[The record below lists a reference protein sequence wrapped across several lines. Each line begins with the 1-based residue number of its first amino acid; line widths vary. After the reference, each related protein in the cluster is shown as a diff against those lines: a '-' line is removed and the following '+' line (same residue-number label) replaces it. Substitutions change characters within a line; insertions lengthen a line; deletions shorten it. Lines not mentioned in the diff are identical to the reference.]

1 MTLLPRLT
9 LLAAALAPLL
19 ASAGLHAEAMYF
31 TPCADTAVPGSLCS
45 GLNVPG
51 SYDAQGRAVG
61 EPDAMHVFVR
71 KIAADVSAGKPAKGT
86 LWLVAGGPG
95 ESGAAFY
102 SLLPTLRR
110 SFPGFEF
117 LIPDHRGTGHS
128 SRLCKVEE
136 SEQSPGGR
144 ALAGAEWGSCFAGI
158 NLMPDY
164 AAQFSITTAARDL
177 QALIDGEQGKNKAP
191 VYVYGVSYGT
201 QLVLRTLQLGP
212 LPVKGVILDSLV
224 PPQTDARWDLSQRS
238 HVVDAAGRQVLARCD
253 ADAACHAALGEPAAS
268 VYRRVL
274 DKVQADPAMLAKIP
288 GKNLKNFL
296 GGMLDVPA
304 ARDRIPYLLHD
315 LDHGKEG
322 ELTAVRATLT
332 QAAAS
337 LGSYP
342 QSPLSIPL
350 VNIISNSENNLQAS
364 LRPGWTAADIDRDEA
379 GLLFSSPLPRILLG
393 GGLPTYPRDGYFGA
407 LPAAMPPTLV
417 LQGTLDPK
425 TPYAGAQA
433 QVQALTQ
440 SKAGKVALSTV
451 HDAPHF
457 ILWTAPACF
466 ERASTRFIAGKPAQ
480 DCTLQFPPTN

>member
-1 MTLLPRLT
+1 MKLLPRLSLLAT
-9 LLAAALAPLL
+9 MLAAA
-19 ASAGLHAEAMYF
+19 SLHAEPMLF
-31 TPCADTAVPGSLCS
+31 TPCSDTAVPGSLCS

-51 SYDAQGRAVG
+51 SYDAQGRAIG
-61 EPDAMHVFVR
+61 DTDAMHVFVR
-71 KIAADVSAGKPAKGT
+71 KIAADVPAGKPARGS

-95 ESGAAFY
+95 ESGASFY

-128 SRLCKVEE
+128 SRLCRVEE

-144 ALAGAEWGSCFAGI
+144 ALAGAEWGSCFTGLNLVPEYAG
-158 NLMPDY
+158 
-164 AAQFSITTAARDL
+164 QFSITTAARDL
-177 QALIDGEQGKNKAP
+177 KALIEGEQGKKKPP
-191 VYVYGVSYGT
+191 VYVYSVSYGT
-201 QLVLRTLQLGP
+201 QLVLRTLQLGS
-212 LPVKGVILDSLV
+212 LPVQGVIFDSLV

-238 HVVDAAGRQVLARCD
+238 HVVNQVGMQVLTQCD
-253 ADAACHAALGEPAAS
+253 ADAACHAALGEPAETL
-268 VYRRVL
+268 YRRVL
-274 DKVQADPAMLAKIP
+274 EKMQGDAALLAKIP

-304 ARDRIPYLLHD
+304 ARARIPYLLRE
-315 LDHGKEG
+315 LDQGG
-322 ELTAVRATLT
+322 EAELASVRAILT
-332 QAAAS
+332 QAATS

-350 VNIISNSENNLQAS
+350 VNIISNSENNLQPS
-364 LRPGWTAADIDRDEA
+364 LRPGWTATDIDRDEA
-379 GLLFSSPLPRILLG
+379 DLLFTSPLPRILLG

-407 LPAAMPPTLV
+407 LPAKMPPTLV

-440 SKAGKVALSTV
+440 RKAGKVGLSTV
-451 HDAPHF
+451 QNAPHF

-466 ERASTRFIAGKPAQ
+466 EQASQRFIAGKPAQ
-480 DCTLQFPPTN
+480 DCTL

>member
-9 LLAAALAPLL
+9 LLATLL
-19 ASAGLHAEAMYF
+19 AGASLHAEPMFF
-31 TPCADTAVPGSLCS
+31 TPCSDTAAPGSLCS

-51 SYDAQGRAVG
+51 SYDAQGRG
-61 EPDAMHVFVR
+61 IGDPDAMHVFVR
-71 KIAADVSAGKPAKGT
+71 KFAADVPAGKPAKGT

-95 ESGAAFY
+95 ESGASFY

-128 SRLCKVEE
+128 SRLCKAEE

-144 ALAGAEWGSCFAGI
+144 ALLGAEWASCFKGI
-158 NLMPDY
+158 NLMPEY

-177 QALIDGEQGKNKAP
+177 QALIEGERSKRKQPP
-191 VYVYGVSYGT
+191 VYVYSVSYGT

-212 LPVKGVILDSLV
+212 LPVQGVIFDSLV
-224 PPQTDARWDLSQRS
+224 PPQADARWDLSQRS
-238 HVVDAAGRQVLARCD
+238 HVVNQVGMQVLARCD
-253 ADAACHAALGEPAAS
+253 ADAACHAVLGEPAEAL
-268 VYRRVL
+268 YRRVL
-274 DKVQADPAMLAKIP
+274 DKAQADPALLAQIP

-304 ARDRIPYLLHD
+304 ARARIPYLLRD
-315 LDHGKEG
+315 LDQGG
-322 ELTAVRATLT
+322 ETELASVRATLT

-350 VNIISNSENNLQAS
+350 VSIISNSENTLQPS
-364 LRPGWTAADIDRDEA
+364 LRPNWTAADLDREEA
-379 GLLFSSPLPRILLG
+379 DLLLTSPLPRILLG
-393 GGLPTYPRDGYFGA
+393 GGLPTYPRDAYFGA
-407 LPAAMPPTLV
+407 LPAKVPPTLV
-417 LQGTLDPK
+417 LQGMLDPK

-440 SKAGKVALSTV
+440 RKAGKVALATV
-451 HDAPHF
+451 HNAPHF

-466 ERASTRFIAGKPAQ
+466 EQATTRFIAGKQAQ
-480 DCTLQFPPTN
+480 DCTLQFPHTI

>member
-1 MTLLPRLT
+1 MTFLPRLT
-9 LLAAALAPLL
+9 LLSTLL
-19 ASAGLHAEAMYF
+19 ASTCLHAEPLVF
-31 TPCADTAVPGSLCS
+31 TPCSDTAAPGSLCS

-51 SYDAQGRAVG
+51 SYDAQGRAIG
-61 EPDAMHVFVR
+61 DADAMHVFVR
-71 KIAADVSAGKPAKGT
+71 KFAADVPAGKPAKGT

-158 NLMPDY
+158 NLVPEY
-164 AAQFSITTAARDL
+164 AGQFSITMAARDL
-177 QALIDGEQGKNKAP
+177 KALIEGEQGKKKPP
-191 VYVYGVSYGT
+191 VYVYSVSYGT

-212 LPVKGVILDSLV
+212 LPVQGVIFDSLV

-238 HVVDAAGRQVLARCD
+238 HVVNTVGMQVLARCD
-253 ADAACHAALGEPAAS
+253 ADAACHAALGEPAANL
-268 VYRRVL
+268 YRRVL
-274 DKVQADPAMLAKIP
+274 DKAQADPALLATIP

-304 ARDRIPYLLHD
+304 ARARIPYLLQD
-315 LDHGKEG
+315 LDRGG
-322 ELTAVRATLT
+322 EAELASVRATLAD
-332 QAAAS
+332 AAAS

-350 VNIISNSENNLQAS
+350 VNIISNSENNLQPS
-364 LRPGWTAADIDRDEA
+364 LRPGWTAADIARDEA
-379 GLLFSSPLPRILLG
+379 DLLFTSPLPRILLG
-393 GGLPTYPRDGYFGA
+393 GGLPTYPRDAYFGV
-407 LPAAMPPTLV
+407 LPEKMPTTLV

-433 QVQALTQ
+433 QVRALTL

-451 HDAPHF
+451 QNAPHF

-466 ERASTRFIAGKPAQ
+466 EQASTRFIAGKPAQ
-480 DCTLQFPPTN
+480 DCTL

>member
-1 MTLLPRLT
+1 MTLLPRLSLLAT
-9 LLAAALAPLL
+9 LLAG
-19 ASAGLHAEAMYF
+19 ASLHAEPMFF
-31 TPCADTAVPGSLCS
+31 TPCSDTAAPGSLCS

-51 SYDAQGRAVG
+51 HYDAQGRAVG
-61 EPDAMHVFVR
+61 DADAMHVFVR
-71 KIAADVSAGKPAKGT
+71 KFAADVPAGKPARGT

-95 ESGAAFY
+95 ESGASFY

-144 ALAGAEWGSCFAGI
+144 ALAGAEWASCFKGI
-158 NLMPDY
+158 NLMPEY

-177 QALIDGEQGKNKAP
+177 KALIEGERSKNKPP
-191 VYVYGVSYGT
+191 VYVYSVSYGT

-212 LPVKGVILDSLV
+212 LPVQGVIFDSLV
-224 PPQTDARWDLSQRS
+224 PPQADARWDLSQRS
-238 HVVDAAGRQVLARCD
+238 HVVNQVGLQVLARCD
-253 ADAACHAALGEPAAS
+253 ADAACHAALGEPAATL
-268 VYRRVL
+268 YRRVL
-274 DKVQADPAMLAKIP
+274 DKVQADPALLAKVP

-304 ARDRIPYLLHD
+304 ARARIPSLLRD
-315 LDHGKEG
+315 LDQGKDG
-322 ELTAVRATLT
+322 ELAAVRATLT
-332 QAAAS
+332 DAAAS

-350 VNIISNSENNLQAS
+350 VSIISNSENNLQPS
-364 LRPGWTAADIDRDEA
+364 LRPDWTAADLDREEA
-379 GLLFSSPLPRILLG
+379 DLLLTSPLPRILLG
-393 GGLPTYPRDGYFGA
+393 GGLPTYPRDAYFGA
-407 LPAAMPPTLV
+407 LPAKVPPTLV

-440 SKAGKVALSTV
+440 GKAGKVALATV
-451 HDAPHF
+451 HNAPHF

-466 ERASTRFIAGKPAQ
+466 EQASTRFLAGKPAQ
-480 DCTLQFPPTN
+480 DCTL

>member
-1 MTLLPRLT
+1 MTFLPRLT
-9 LLAAALAPLL
+9 LLAILL
-19 ASAGLHAEAMYF
+19 AGASLHAEPMFF
-31 TPCADTAVPGSLCS
+31 TPCSDTAAPGSLCS

-61 EPDAMHVFVR
+61 EADAMHVFVR
-71 KIAADVSAGKPAKGT
+71 KFAADVPAGKPVKGT
-86 LWLVAGGPG
+86 VWLVAGGPG
-95 ESGAAFY
+95 ESGASFY

-117 LIPDHRGTGHS
+117 MIPDHRGTGHS

-144 ALAGAEWGSCFAGI
+144 ALAGAEWGSCFTGI
-158 NLMPDY
+158 NLMPEY
-164 AAQFSITTAARDL
+164 VAQFSITMAARDL
-177 QALIDGEQGKNKAP
+177 KALIEGERSTGHKHTKPP
-191 VYVYGVSYGT
+191 VYVYSVSYGT

-212 LPVKGVILDSLV
+212 LPVQGVIFDSLV

-238 HVVDAAGRQVLARCD
+238 QVVNQVGMQVLSNCD
-253 ADAACHAALGEPAAS
+253 ADPACHAALGEPAATL
-268 VYRRVL
+268 YRRVL
-274 DKVQADPAMLAKIP
+274 DKAQADPTVLAKIP
-288 GKNLKNFL
+288 SKNLKNFL

-304 ARDRIPYLLHD
+304 ARTRIAYLLRD
-315 LDHGKEG
+315 LDRGG
-322 ELTAVRATLT
+322 ETELAAVRATLT

-350 VNIISNSENNLQAS
+350 VSIISNSENNLQPS
-364 LRPGWTAADIDRDEA
+364 LRPGWTAADIEHDEA
-379 GLLFSSPLPRILLG
+379 DLLFTSPLPRILLG
-393 GGLPTYPRDGYFGA
+393 GGLPTYARDSYFGA
-407 LPAAMPPTLV
+407 LPAKVPTMLV

-425 TPYAGAQA
+425 TPHAGAQA

-451 HDAPHF
+451 HNATHF

-466 ERASTRFIAGKPAQ
+466 EQASTRFIAGKAAQ
-480 DCTLQFPPTN
+480 DCTL

>member
-1 MTLLPRLT
+1 MTFLPRLT
-9 LLAAALAPLL
+9 LLATLL
-19 ASAGLHAEAMYF
+19 AGTSLHAEPMFF
-31 TPCADTAVPGSLCS
+31 TPCSDTAASGSLCS

-51 SYDAQGRAVG
+51 SYDAQGRAIG
-61 EPDAMHVFVR
+61 DTDAMHIFVR
-71 KIAADVSAGKPAKGT
+71 KFAADVPAGKPAMGT

-95 ESGAAFY
+95 ESGASFY

-136 SEQSPGGR
+136 SERSPGGR
-144 ALAGAEWGSCFAGI
+144 ALAGAEWASCFAGI
-158 NLMPDY
+158 NLMPEY

-177 QALIDGEQGKNKAP
+177 KALIEGEQGKKKPP
-191 VYVYGVSYGT
+191 VYVYSVSYGT

-238 HVVDAAGRQVLARCD
+238 QVVNTVGMQVLSNCD
-253 ADAACHAALGEPAAS
+253 ADPACHAALGEPAETL
-268 VYRRVL
+268 YRRVL
-274 DKVQADPAMLAKIP
+274 DKAQADATLLAKIP

-296 GGMLDVPA
+296 GGMLDVPT
-304 ARDRIPYLLHD
+304 ARARIPYLLRD
-315 LDHGKEG
+315 LDQGG
-322 ELTAVRATLT
+322 DAELASVRAILV

-350 VNIISNSENNLQAS
+350 VNIISNSENNLQPS
-364 LRPGWTAADIDRDEA
+364 LRPNWAAADLDREEA
-379 GLLFSSPLPRILLG
+379 DLLLTSPLPRILLG
-393 GGLPTYPRDGYFGA
+393 GGLPTYPRDAYFGA
-407 LPAAMPPTLV
+407 LPAKVPPTLV

-440 SKAGKVALSTV
+440 NKAGKVALSTV
-451 HDAPHF
+451 HNAPHF
-457 ILWTAPACF
+457 LLWTAPACF
-466 ERASTRFIAGKPAQ
+466 EQASQRFIAGKAVQ
-480 DCTLQFPPTN
+480 DCTL

>member
-1 MTLLPRLT
+1 MTFLPRLT
-9 LLAAALAPLL
+9 LLSTLL
-19 ASAGLHAEAMYF
+19 ASTCLHAEPLVF
-31 TPCADTAVPGSLCS
+31 TPCSDTAAPGSLCS

-51 SYDAQGRAVG
+51 SYDAQGRAIG
-61 EPDAMHVFVR
+61 DADAMHVFVR
-71 KIAADVSAGKPAKGT
+71 KFAADVPAGKPAKGT

-158 NLMPDY
+158 NLVPEY
-164 AAQFSITTAARDL
+164 AGQFSITMAARDL
-177 QALIDGEQGKNKAP
+177 KALIEGEQGKKKPP
-191 VYVYGVSYGT
+191 VYVYSVSYGT

-212 LPVKGVILDSLV
+212 LPVQGVILDSLV

-238 HVVDAAGRQVLARCD
+238 HVVNTVGMQVLARCD
-253 ADAACHAALGEPAAS
+253 ADAACHAALGEPAATL
-268 VYRRVL
+268 YRRVL
-274 DKVQADPAMLAKIP
+274 DKAQADPALLATIP

-304 ARDRIPYLLHD
+304 ARARIPYLLQD
-315 LDHGKEG
+315 LDRGG
-322 ELTAVRATLT
+322 EAELASVRATLAD
-332 QAAAS
+332 AAAS

-350 VNIISNSENNLQAS
+350 VNIISNSENNLQPS
-364 LRPGWTAADIDRDEA
+364 LRPGWTAADIARDEA
-379 GLLFSSPLPRILLG
+379 DLLFTGPLPRILLG
-393 GGLPTYPRDGYFGA
+393 GGLPTYPRDAYFGV
-407 LPAAMPPTLV
+407 LPEKMPPTLV
-417 LQGTLDPK
+417 LQGSLDPK

-433 QVQALTQ
+433 QVRALTQ

-451 HDAPHF
+451 HNAPHF

-466 ERASTRFIAGKPAQ
+466 KQASTRFIAGKPAH
-480 DCTLQFPPTN
+480 DCTL

>member
-9 LLAAALAPLL
+9 LLATLL
-19 ASAGLHAEAMYF
+19 ASTCLHAEPLVF
-31 TPCADTAVPGSLCS
+31 TPCSDTAAPGSLCS

-51 SYDAQGRAVG
+51 SYDAQGRAIG
-61 EPDAMHVFVR
+61 SADAMHVFVR
-71 KIAADVSAGKPAKGT
+71 KFAADVPAGKPAKGT

-158 NLMPDY
+158 NLVPEY
-164 AAQFSITTAARDL
+164 AGQFSITMAARDL
-177 QALIDGEQGKNKAP
+177 KALIEGEQGKKKPP
-191 VYVYGVSYGT
+191 VYVYSVSYGT

-212 LPVKGVILDSLV
+212 LPVQGIIFDSLV

-238 HVVDAAGRQVLARCD
+238 HVVNTVGMQVLARCD
-253 ADAACHAALGEPAAS
+253 ADAACHAALGEPAATL
-268 VYRRVL
+268 YRRVL
-274 DKVQADPAMLAKIP
+274 DKAQADPALLATIP

-304 ARDRIPYLLHD
+304 ARARIPYLLQD
-315 LDHGKEG
+315 LDRGG
-322 ELTAVRATLT
+322 EAELASVRATLAD
-332 QAAAS
+332 AAAS

-350 VNIISNSENNLQAS
+350 VNIISNSENNLQPS
-364 LRPGWTAADIDRDEA
+364 LRPGWTAADIARDEA
-379 GLLFSSPLPRILLG
+379 DLLFTSPLPRILLG
-393 GGLPTYPRDGYFGA
+393 GGLPTYPRDAYFGV
-407 LPAAMPPTLV
+407 LPEKMPPALV

-433 QVQALTQ
+433 QVRALTQ

-451 HDAPHF
+451 HNAPHF

-466 ERASTRFIAGKPAQ
+466 EQASTRFIAGKPAQ
-480 DCTLQFPPTN
+480 DCTL

>member
-1 MTLLPRLT
+1 MTFLPRLT
-9 LLAAALAPLL
+9 LLSTLL
-19 ASAGLHAEAMYF
+19 ASTCLHAEPLVF
-31 TPCADTAVPGSLCS
+31 TPCSDTAAPGSLCS

-51 SYDAQGRAVG
+51 SYDAQGRAIG
-61 EPDAMHVFVR
+61 DADAMHVFVR
-71 KIAADVSAGKPAKGT
+71 KFAADVPAGKPAKGT

-158 NLMPDY
+158 NLVPEY
-164 AAQFSITTAARDL
+164 AGQFSITMAARDL
-177 QALIDGEQGKNKAP
+177 KALIEGEQGKKKPP
-191 VYVYGVSYGT
+191 VYVYSVSYGT

-212 LPVKGVILDSLV
+212 LPAQGVILDSLV

-238 HVVDAAGRQVLARCD
+238 HVVNTVGMQVLARCD
-253 ADAACHAALGEPAAS
+253 ADAACHAALGEPAATL
-268 VYRRVL
+268 YRRVL
-274 DKVQADPAMLAKIP
+274 DKAQADPALLATIP

-304 ARDRIPYLLHD
+304 ARARIPYLLQD
-315 LDHGKEG
+315 LDRGG
-322 ELTAVRATLT
+322 EAELASVRATLT
-332 QAAAS
+332 DAAAS

-350 VNIISNSENNLQAS
+350 VSIISNSENNLQPS
-364 LRPGWTAADIDRDEA
+364 LRPGLTAADIARDEA
-379 GLLFSSPLPRILLG
+379 DLLFTSPLPRILLG
-393 GGLPTYPRDGYFGA
+393 GGLPTYPRDAYFGV
-407 LPAAMPPTLV
+407 LPEKMPPALV

-433 QVQALTQ
+433 QVRALTQ

-451 HDAPHF
+451 HNAPHF

-466 ERASTRFIAGKPAQ
+466 EQASTRFIAGKPAQ
-480 DCTLQFPPTN
+480 DCTL

>member
-1 MTLLPRLT
+1 MTVLPRLPLLAT
-9 LLAAALAPLL
+9 LLAT
-19 ASAGLHAEAMYF
+19 SLHAEPMYF
-31 TPCADTAVPGSLCS
+31 TPCSDTAVPGSLCS

-71 KIAADVSAGKPAKGT
+71 KIAADVPAGKPAKGT

-95 ESGAAFY
+95 ESGASFY

-136 SEQSPGGR
+136 SERSPGGR

-158 NLMPDY
+158 NLMPEY
-164 AAQFSITTAARDL
+164 AGQFSITMAARDL
-177 QALIDGEQGKNKAP
+177 QALIAGERQAKGKQPP
-191 VYVYGVSYGT
+191 VYVYSVSYGT

-238 HVVDAAGRQVLARCD
+238 HVVNTVGMQVLAWCD
-253 ADAACHAALGEPAAS
+253 ADAACHAALGEPATTL
-268 VYRRVL
+268 YRRVL
-274 DKVQADPAMLAKIP
+274 DKAQADPALLAKIP
-288 GKNLKNFL
+288 GKNLKHFL

-304 ARDRIPYLLHD
+304 ARARIPYLLQE
-315 LDHGKEG
+315 LDQGKDG
-322 ELTAVRATLT
+322 ELASVRATLT
-332 QAAAS
+332 QAAAG

-364 LRPGWTAADIDRDEA
+364 LRPGWAAADIDRDEA
-379 GLLFSSPLPRILLG
+379 DLLFTSPLPRILLG
-393 GGLPTYPRDGYFGA
+393 GGLPTYPRDAYFGA
-407 LPAAMPPTLV
+407 LPAKVPPTLV

-440 SKAGKVALSTV
+440 NKAGTVAMSTV
-451 HDAPHF
+451 HNAPHF
-457 ILWTAPACF
+457 LLWTAPACF
-466 ERASTRFIAGKPAQ
+466 EQASSRFIAGKPAQ

>member
-9 LLAAALAPLL
+9 LLAALL
-19 ASAGLHAEAMYF
+19 AGTSLHAEPMFF
-31 TPCADTAVPGSLCS
+31 TPCSDTAAPGSLCS

-51 SYDAQGRAVG
+51 HYDAQGRAVG
-61 EPDAMHVFVR
+61 EADAMHVFVR
-71 KIAADVSAGKPAKGT
+71 KFAADVPAGKPAKGT

-95 ESGAAFY
+95 ESGASFY
-102 SLLPTLRR
+102 SLLPALRR

-144 ALAGAEWGSCFAGI
+144 ALAGAEWASCFKGI
-158 NLMPDY
+158 NLMPEY

-177 QALIDGEQGKNKAP
+177 KALIEGERSKRKQPP
-191 VYVYGVSYGT
+191 VYVYSVSYGT

-212 LPVKGVILDSLV
+212 LPVQGVIFDSLV

-238 HVVDAAGRQVLARCD
+238 HVVNQVGLQVLARCD
-253 ADAACHAALGEPAAS
+253 ADAACHATLGEPAEAL
-268 VYRRVL
+268 YRRVL
-274 DKVQADPAMLAKIP
+274 DKVQAEPALLAKIP

-296 GGMLDVPA
+296 GSMLDVPA
-304 ARDRIPYLLHD
+304 ARARIPSLLHD
-315 LDHGKEG
+315 LDQGKDG
-322 ELTAVRATLT
+322 ELAAVRATLT
-332 QAAAS
+332 DAAAS

-350 VNIISNSENNLQAS
+350 VSIISNSENNLQPS
-364 LRPGWTAADIDRDEA
+364 LRPDWTAADLDREEA
-379 GLLFSSPLPRILLG
+379 DLLLTSPLPRILLG
-393 GGLPTYPRDGYFGA
+393 GGLPTYPRDAYFGA
-407 LPAAMPPTLV
+407 LPAKVPPTLV

-440 SKAGKVALSTV
+440 GKAGKVALATV
-451 HDAPHF
+451 QNAPHF

-466 ERASTRFIAGKPAQ
+466 EQASTRFLAGKPAQ
-480 DCTLQFPPTN
+480 DCTL

>member
-9 LLAAALAPLL
+9 LLAVLL
-19 ASAGLHAEAMYF
+19 SSASLHAEPMFF
-31 TPCADTAVPGSLCS
+31 TPCSDTAMPGSLCS

-51 SYDAQGRAVG
+51 SYDDQGRAVG
-61 EPDAMHVFVR
+61 DTDAMHVFVR
-71 KIAADVSAGKPAKGT
+71 KFAADVPAGKPAKGT

-95 ESGAAFY
+95 ESGASFY

-144 ALAGAEWGSCFAGI
+144 ALAGAEWGSCFAGL
-158 NLMPDY
+158 NLVPEY
-164 AAQFSITTAARDL
+164 AGQFSITMAARDL
-177 QALIDGEQGKNKAP
+177 QALIEGERKVKGKQPP
-191 VYVYGVSYGT
+191 VYVYSVSYGT
-201 QLVLRTLQLGP
+201 QLVLRALQLGP
-212 LPVKGVILDSLV
+212 LPVKGVIFDSLV
-224 PPQTDARWDLSQRS
+224 PPQTDARRDLSQRS
-238 HVVDAAGRQVLARCD
+238 HMVNTVGMQVLAQCD
-253 ADAACHAALGEPAAS
+253 ADAACHAALNEPAAS
-268 VYRRVL
+268 LYRRVL
-274 DKVQADPAMLAKIP
+274 DKTHTDPALQAKIP

-296 GGMLDVPA
+296 GGMLDVPV
-304 ARDRIPYLLHD
+304 ARARIPYLLRE
-315 LDHGKEG
+315 LDQGG
-322 ELTAVRATLT
+322 ETELASVRATLT

-350 VNIISNSENNLQAS
+350 VSIISNSENNLQPS
-364 LRPGWTAADIDRDEA
+364 LRPGWTAADIDRDEEK
-379 GLLFSSPLPRILLG
+379 LLFTSPLPRILLG
-393 GGLPTYPRDGYFGA
+393 GGLPTYPRDSYFGA
-407 LPAAMPPTLV
+407 LPAKMPPTLV

-451 HDAPHF
+451 RNAPHF

-466 ERASTRFIAGKPAQ
+466 EQASTRFIAGKPAQ
-480 DCTLQFPPTN
+480 DCTL

>member
-1 MTLLPRLT
+1 MF
-9 LLAAALAPLL
+9 
-19 ASAGLHAEAMYF
+19 F
-31 TPCADTAVPGSLCS
+31 TPCSDTAAPGSLCS

-51 SYDAQGRAVG
+51 NYDAQGRAVG
-61 EPDAMHVFVR
+61 DADAMHVFVR
-71 KIAADVSAGKPAKGT
+71 KFAADVPAGKPAKGT

-95 ESGAAFY
+95 ESGASLY

-128 SRLCKVEE
+128 SRLCKAEE

-144 ALAGAEWGSCFAGI
+144 ALAGAEWASCFKGI
-158 NLMPDY
+158 NLMPEY
-164 AAQFSITTAARDL
+164 AGQFSITTAARDL
-177 QALIDGEQGKNKAP
+177 KALIEGERGKSKQPP
-191 VYVYGVSYGT
+191 VYVYSVSYGT

-212 LPVKGVILDSLV
+212 LPVKGVIFDSLV

-238 HVVDAAGRQVLARCD
+238 HVVNQVGMQVLARCD
-253 ADAACHAALGEPAAS
+253 ADAACHAALGEPAEAL
-268 VYRRVL
+268 YRRVL
-274 DKVQADPAMLAKIP
+274 DKAQAEPALLAKIP

-296 GGMLDVPA
+296 GSMLDVPA
-304 ARDRIPYLLHD
+304 VRARIPYLLHD
-315 LDHGKEG
+315 LDRGG
-322 ELTAVRATLT
+322 EAELAAVRATLT
-332 QAAAS
+332 EAAAS

-350 VNIISNSENNLQAS
+350 VSIISNSENNLQPS
-364 LRPGWTAADIDRDEA
+364 LRPNWTAADLDREEA
-379 GLLFSSPLPRILLG
+379 DLLLTSPLPRILLG
-393 GGLPTYPRDGYFGA
+393 GA
-407 LPAAMPPTLV
+407 LPAKVPPTLV

-440 SKAGKVALSTV
+440 RKAGTVALATV
-451 HDAPHF
+451 QNAPHF

-466 ERASTRFIAGKPAQ
+466 EQASTRFIAGKQAQ
-480 DCTLQFPPTN
+480 DCTL

>member
-9 LLAAALAPLL
+9 LLAALL
-19 ASAGLHAEAMYF
+19 PGTSLHAEPMFF
-31 TPCADTAVPGSLCS
+31 TPCSDTAAPGSLCS

-61 EPDAMHVFVR
+61 EADAMHVFVR
-71 KIAADVSAGKPAKGT
+71 KFAADVPAGKPARGT

-95 ESGAAFY
+95 ESGASFY

-110 SFPGFEF
+110 SFPGFES

-144 ALAGAEWGSCFAGI
+144 ALAGAEWASCFKGI
-158 NLMPDY
+158 NLMPEY

-177 QALIDGEQGKNKAP
+177 KALIEGERSKRKRPP
-191 VYVYGVSYGT
+191 VYVYSVSYGT

-212 LPVKGVILDSLV
+212 LPVQGVIFDSLV

-238 HVVDAAGRQVLARCD
+238 HVVNQVGLQVLARCD
-253 ADAACHAALGEPAAS
+253 ADAACHATLGEPAEAL
-268 VYRRVL
+268 YRRVL
-274 DKVQADPAMLAKIP
+274 DKVQAEPALLAKIP

-296 GGMLDVPA
+296 GSMLDVPA
-304 ARDRIPYLLHD
+304 ARARIPSLLRD
-315 LDHGKEG
+315 LDQGKDG
-322 ELTAVRATLT
+322 ELAAVRATLT
-332 QAAAS
+332 DAAAS

-350 VNIISNSENNLQAS
+350 VSIISNSENNLQPS
-364 LRPGWTAADIDRDEA
+364 LRPDWTAADLDREEA
-379 GLLFSSPLPRILLG
+379 DLLLTSPLPRILLG
-393 GGLPTYPRDGYFGA
+393 GGLPTYPRDAYFGA
-407 LPAAMPPTLV
+407 LPAKVPPTLV

-440 SKAGKVALSTV
+440 GKAGKVALATV
-451 HDAPHF
+451 HNAPHF

-466 ERASTRFIAGKPAQ
+466 EQASTRFLAGKPAQ
-480 DCTLQFPPTN
+480 DCTL

>member
-1 MTLLPRLT
+1 MTFLPRLT
-9 LLAAALAPLL
+9 LLSTLL
-19 ASAGLHAEAMYF
+19 ASTCLHAEPLVF
-31 TPCADTAVPGSLCS
+31 TPCSDTAAPGSLCS

-51 SYDAQGRAVG
+51 TYDAQGRAIG
-61 EPDAMHVFVR
+61 SAEAMHVFVR
-71 KIAADVSAGKPAKGT
+71 KFAADVPAGKPAKGT

-158 NLMPDY
+158 NLVPEY
-164 AAQFSITTAARDL
+164 AGQFSITTAARDL
-177 QALIDGEQGKNKAP
+177 KALIEGEQGKKKPP
-191 VYVYGVSYGT
+191 VYVYSVSYGT

-212 LPVKGVILDSLV
+212 LPVQGVIFDSLV

-238 HVVDAAGRQVLARCD
+238 HVVNTVGMQVLARCD
-253 ADAACHAALGEPAAS
+253 ADAACHAALGEPAATL
-268 VYRRVL
+268 YRRVL
-274 DKVQADPAMLAKIP
+274 DKAQADPALLAMIP

-304 ARDRIPYLLHD
+304 ARARIPYLLQD
-315 LDHGKEG
+315 LDRGG
-322 ELTAVRATLT
+322 ETELASVRATLT
-332 QAAAS
+332 DAAAS

-350 VNIISNSENNLQAS
+350 VSIISNSENNLQPS
-364 LRPGWTAADIDRDEA
+364 LRPGWTAADIARDEA
-379 GLLFSSPLPRILLG
+379 DLLFTSPLPRILLG
-393 GGLPTYPRDGYFGA
+393 GGLPTYPRDAYFGV
-407 LPAAMPPTLV
+407 LPEKMPPTLV

-433 QVQALTQ
+433 QVRALIQ

-451 HDAPHF
+451 QNAPHF

-466 ERASTRFIAGKPAQ
+466 EQASTRFIAGKPAH
-480 DCTLQFPPTN
+480 DCTL

>member
-9 LLAAALAPLL
+9 LLATLL
-19 ASAGLHAEAMYF
+19 AGASLHAEPMFF
-31 TPCADTAVPGSLCS
+31 TPCSDMAVPGSLCS
-45 GLNVPG
+45 GLNVPE
-51 SYDAQGRAVG
+51 SYDVQGRAVG
-61 EPDAMHVFVR
+61 EADAMHVFVR
-71 KIAADVSAGKPAKGT
+71 KIAADVPAGKPAKGT
-86 LWLVAGGPG
+86 VWLVAGGPG
-95 ESGAAFY
+95 ESGASFY

-144 ALAGAEWGSCFAGI
+144 ALAGAEWASCFKGI
-158 NLMPDY
+158 NLMPEY

-177 QALIDGEQGKNKAP
+177 KALIEGERSKRKQP
-191 VYVYGVSYGT
+191 VYVYSVSYGT

-212 LPVKGVILDSLV
+212 LPVQGVIFDSLV
-224 PPQTDARWDLSQRS
+224 PPQADARWDLSQRS
-238 HVVDAAGRQVLARCD
+238 RVVNQAGMQVLARCD
-253 ADAACHAALGEPAAS
+253 ADAACHAALGEPAATL
-268 VYRRVL
+268 YRRVL
-274 DKVQADPAMLAKIP
+274 DKAQADPALLAQIP

-304 ARDRIPYLLHD
+304 ARARIPYLLQD
-315 LDHGKEG
+315 LDRGG
-322 ELTAVRATLT
+322 ETELAAVRATLT

-350 VNIISNSENNLQAS
+350 VNIISNSENNLQPT
-364 LRPGWTAADIDRDEA
+364 LRPGWTAADLEREEA
-379 GLLFSSPLPRILLG
+379 DLLFTSPLPRILLG
-393 GGLPTYPRDGYFGA
+393 GGLPTYARDAYFGA
-407 LPAAMPPTLV
+407 LPAKVPPTLV

-440 SKAGKVALSTV
+440 RKAGKVSLSSV
-451 HDAPHF
+451 HNAPHF

-466 ERASTRFIAGKPAQ
+466 EQATTRFIAGKAAQ
-480 DCTLQFPPTN
+480 DCTL

>member
-1 MTLLPRLT
+1 MTVLPRLPLLAT
-9 LLAAALAPLL
+9 LLAAA
-19 ASAGLHAEAMYF
+19 SLHAEPMYF
-31 TPCADTAVPGSLCS
+31 TPCSDTAVPGSLCS

-51 SYDAQGRAVG
+51 SYDAQGRG
-61 EPDAMHVFVR
+61 IGDPDAMHVFVR
-71 KIAADVSAGKPAKGT
+71 KIAADVPAGKPAKGT

-95 ESGAAFY
+95 ESGASFY

-136 SEQSPGGR
+136 SERSPGGR

-158 NLMPDY
+158 NLMPEY
-164 AAQFSITTAARDL
+164 AGQFSITMAARDL
-177 QALIDGEQGKNKAP
+177 QALIAGEQGKNKP
-191 VYVYGVSYGT
+191 PMYVYSVSYGT

-212 LPVKGVILDSLV
+212 LPVKGVIFDSLV

-238 HVVDAAGRQVLARCD
+238 HVVNTVGMQVLAWCD
-253 ADAACHAALGEPAAS
+253 ADAACHAALGEPATTL
-268 VYRRVL
+268 YRRVL
-274 DKVQADPAMLAKIP
+274 DKAQADPALLAKIP
-288 GKNLKNFL
+288 GKNLKHFL

-304 ARDRIPYLLHD
+304 ARARIPYLLQE
-315 LDHGKEG
+315 LDQGKDG
-322 ELTAVRATLT
+322 ELASVRATLT
-332 QAAAS
+332 RAAAG

-364 LRPGWTAADIDRDEA
+364 LRPNWAAADIDRDEA
-379 GLLFSSPLPRILLG
+379 ELLFTSPLPRILLG
-393 GGLPTYPRDGYFGA
+393 GGLPTYPRDAYFGA
-407 LPAAMPPTLV
+407 LPAKVPPTLV

-440 SKAGKVALSTV
+440 NKAGKVALSTV
-451 HDAPHF
+451 YNAPHF

-466 ERASTRFIAGKPAQ
+466 EQASTRFIAGKPAQ

>member
-1 MTLLPRLT
+1 MTFLPRLT
-9 LLAAALAPLL
+9 LLSTLL
-19 ASAGLHAEAMYF
+19 ASTCLHAEPLVF
-31 TPCADTAVPGSLCS
+31 TPCSDTAAPGSLCS

-51 SYDAQGRAVG
+51 SYDAQGRAIG
-61 EPDAMHVFVR
+61 SADAMHVFVR
-71 KIAADVSAGKPAKGT
+71 KFAADVPAGKPAKGT

-158 NLMPDY
+158 NLVPEY
-164 AAQFSITTAARDL
+164 AGQFSITMAARDL
-177 QALIDGEQGKNKAP
+177 KALIEGEQDKKKPP
-191 VYVYGVSYGT
+191 VYVYSVSYGT

-212 LPVKGVILDSLV
+212 LPVQGVIFDSLV

-238 HVVDAAGRQVLARCD
+238 HVVNTVGMQALARCD
-253 ADAACHAALGEPAAS
+253 ADAACHSALGEPAATL
-268 VYRRVL
+268 YRRVL
-274 DKVQADPAMLAKIP
+274 DKAQADSALLATIP

-304 ARDRIPYLLHD
+304 ARARIPYLLQD
-315 LDHGKEG
+315 LDRGGET
-322 ELTAVRATLT
+322 ELTSVRVTLT
-332 QAAAS
+332 DAAAS

-350 VNIISNSENNLQAS
+350 VSIISNSENNLQPS
-364 LRPGWTAADIDRDEA
+364 LRPGWTVADIARDEA
-379 GLLFSSPLPRILLG
+379 DLLFTSPLPRILLG
-393 GGLPTYPRDGYFGA
+393 GGLPTYPSDAYFGV
-407 LPAAMPPTLV
+407 LPEKMPPTLV

-433 QVQALTQ
+433 QVQALTL
-440 SKAGKVALSTV
+440 SKAGKVALSSV
-451 HDAPHF
+451 HNAPHF

-466 ERASTRFIAGKPAQ
+466 EQASIRFIAGKPAH
-480 DCTLQFPPTN
+480 DCTL

>member
-1 MTLLPRLT
+1 MTFLLRLT
-9 LLAAALAPLL
+9 LLATLL
-19 ASAGLHAEAMYF
+19 LGAGLHAEPMLF
-31 TPCADTAVPGSLCS
+31 TPCADTALPGSQCS

-61 EPDAMHVFVR
+61 DADADAGAMHLFVR
-71 KIAADVSAGKPAKGT
+71 KIPADLPAGQAPKGS

-95 ESGAAFY
+95 ESGASFY

-144 ALAGAEWGSCFAGI
+144 ALAGAEWASCFKGI
-158 NLMPDY
+158 NLMPEY

-177 QALIDGEQGKNKAP
+177 KALIEGERSKRKQPP
-191 VYVYGVSYGT
+191 VYVYSVSYGT

-212 LPVKGVILDSLV
+212 LPVQGVIFDSLV

-238 HVVDAAGRQVLARCD
+238 HVVNQVGLQVLARCD
-253 ADAACHAALGEPAAS
+253 ADAACHATLGEPAEAL
-268 VYRRVL
+268 YRRVL
-274 DKVQADPAMLAKIP
+274 DKAQAEPALLAKIP

-296 GGMLDVPA
+296 GSMLDVPA
-304 ARDRIPYLLHD
+304 ARARIPSLLRD
-315 LDHGKEG
+315 LDQGKDG
-322 ELTAVRATLT
+322 ELAAVRATLT
-332 QAAAS
+332 DAAAS

-350 VNIISNSENNLQAS
+350 VSIISNSENNLQPS
-364 LRPGWTAADIDRDEA
+364 LRPDWTAADLDREEA
-379 GLLFSSPLPRILLG
+379 DLLLTSPLPRILLG
-393 GGLPTYPRDGYFGA
+393 GGLPTYPRDAYFGA
-407 LPAAMPPTLV
+407 LPAKVPPTLV

-440 SKAGKVALSTV
+440 RKAGKVALVTV
-451 HDAPHF
+451 HNAPHF

-466 ERASTRFIAGKPAQ
+466 EQASTRFLAGKPAQ
-480 DCTLQFPPTN
+480 DCTL

>member
-1 MTLLPRLT
+1 MTFLPRLT
-9 LLAAALAPLL
+9 LLATLL
-19 ASAGLHAEAMYF
+19 AGTSLHAEPMFF
-31 TPCADTAVPGSLCS
+31 TPCSDTAAPGSLCS

-61 EPDAMHVFVR
+61 EADAMHVFVR
-71 KIAADVSAGKPAKGT
+71 KFAADVPAGKPVKGT
-86 LWLVAGGPG
+86 VWLVAGGPG
-95 ESGAAFY
+95 ESGASFY

-136 SEQSPGGR
+136 SERSPGGR
-144 ALAGAEWGSCFAGI
+144 ALAGAEWASCFTGI
-158 NLMPDY
+158 NLMPEY

-177 QALIDGEQGKNKAP
+177 KALIEGERSKNKAP
-191 VYVYGVSYGT
+191 VYVYSVSYGT

-212 LPVKGVILDSLV
+212 LPVQGVIFDSLV

-238 HVVDAAGRQVLARCD
+238 HVVNQVGLQVLARCD
-253 ADAACHAALGEPAAS
+253 ADAACHATLGEPAEAL
-268 VYRRVL
+268 YRRVL
-274 DKVQADPAMLAKIP
+274 DKVQAEPALLAKIP

-296 GGMLDVPA
+296 GSMLDVPA
-304 ARDRIPYLLHD
+304 ARARIPSLLRD
-315 LDHGKEG
+315 LDQGKDG
-322 ELTAVRATLT
+322 ELAAVRATLT
-332 QAAAS
+332 DAAAS

-350 VNIISNSENNLQAS
+350 VSIISNSENNLQPS
-364 LRPGWTAADIDRDEA
+364 LRPDWTAADLDREEA
-379 GLLFSSPLPRILLG
+379 DLLLTSPLPRILLG
-393 GGLPTYPRDGYFGA
+393 GGLPTYPRDAYFGA
-407 LPAAMPPTLV
+407 LPAKVPPTLV

-440 SKAGKVALSTV
+440 GKAGKVALATV
-451 HDAPHF
+451 HNAPHF

-466 ERASTRFIAGKPAQ
+466 EQASTRFLAGKPAQ
-480 DCTLQFPPTN
+480 DCTL

>member
-1 MTLLPRLT
+1 MTFLPRLT
-9 LLAAALAPLL
+9 LLATLL
-19 ASAGLHAEAMYF
+19 AGTSLHAEPMFF
-31 TPCADTAVPGSLCS
+31 TPCSDTAAPGSLCS

-61 EPDAMHVFVR
+61 EADAMHVFVR
-71 KIAADVSAGKPAKGT
+71 KFAADVPAGKPAKGT
-86 LWLVAGGPG
+86 VWLVAGGPG
-95 ESGAAFY
+95 ESGASFY
-102 SLLPTLRR
+102 NLLPTLRR

-136 SEQSPGGR
+136 SEKSPGGR
-144 ALAGAEWGSCFAGI
+144 ALAGAEWASCFTGI
-158 NLMPDY
+158 NLMPEY

-177 QALIDGEQGKNKAP
+177 KALIEGERSTGHKQPKPP
-191 VYVYGVSYGT
+191 VYVYSVSYGT

-212 LPVKGVILDSLV
+212 LPVQGVIFDSLV

-238 HVVDAAGRQVLARCD
+238 QVVNQVGMQVLAQCD
-253 ADAACHAALGEPAAS
+253 ADASCHAALGEPAETL
-268 VYRRVL
+268 YRRVL
-274 DKVQADPAMLAKIP
+274 DKAQADPALLAKIP
-288 GKNLKNFL
+288 GKNLKTFL

-304 ARDRIPYLLHD
+304 ARARIAYLLRD
-315 LDHGKEG
+315 LDQGG
-322 ELTAVRATLT
+322 ETELASVRATLT

-350 VNIISNSENNLQAS
+350 VSIISNSENNLQPS

-379 GLLFSSPLPRILLG
+379 DLLFTSPLPRILLG
-393 GGLPTYPRDGYFGA
+393 GGLPTYARDSYFGA
-407 LPAAMPPTLV
+407 LPAKVPPTLV
-417 LQGTLDPK
+417 LQGTMDPK

-451 HDAPHF
+451 HNAPHF

-466 ERASTRFIAGKPAQ
+466 EQASARFIAGKTVQ
-480 DCTLQFPPTN
+480 DCTL

>member
-1 MTLLPRLT
+1 MTFLPRLT
-9 LLAAALAPLL
+9 LLATLL
-19 ASAGLHAEAMYF
+19 VGTSLHAEPMFF
-31 TPCADTAVPGSLCS
+31 TPCSDTAAPGSLCS

-51 SYDAQGRAVG
+51 SYDAQGRG
-61 EPDAMHVFVR
+61 IGDPDAMHVFVR
-71 KIAADVSAGKPAKGT
+71 KFSADVPVGKPAKGT

-95 ESGAAFY
+95 ESGASFY
-102 SLLPTLRR
+102 NLLPTLRR

-117 LIPDHRGTGHS
+117 LIPDHRGTGNS

-144 ALAGAEWGSCFAGI
+144 ALAGAEWGSCFTGI
-158 NLMPDY
+158 NLMPEY
-164 AAQFSITTAARDL
+164 AGQFSITMAARDL
-177 QALIDGEQGKNKAP
+177 QALIEGERKAKGKQPP
-191 VYVYGVSYGT
+191 VYVYSVSYGT
-201 QLVLRTLQLGP
+201 QLVLRALQLGP

-238 HVVDAAGRQVLARCD
+238 HVVNTVGMQVLARCD
-253 ADAACHAALGEPAAS
+253 ADPACHAAIAEPAATL
-268 VYRRVL
+268 YRRVL
-274 DKVQADPAMLAKIP
+274 DKTQADPALLAKIP

-304 ARDRIPYLLHD
+304 ARARIPYLLRE
-315 LDHGKEG
+315 LDQGKET
-322 ELTAVRATLT
+322 ELASARATLT

-337 LGSYP
+337 LGSYS

-350 VNIISNSENNLQAS
+350 VSIISNSENNLQPS
-364 LRPGWTAADIDRDEA
+364 LRPGWAATDIDRDEA
-379 GLLFSSPLPRILLG
+379 DLLFTSPLPRILLG
-393 GGLPTYPRDGYFGA
+393 GGLPTYPRDAFFGT
-407 LPAAMPPTLV
+407 LPAKVPPTLV

-451 HDAPHF
+451 QNAPHF
-457 ILWTAPACF
+457 LLWTAPACF
-466 ERASTRFIAGKPAQ
+466 AQASTRFIAGKQAQ
-480 DCTLQFPPTN
+480 DCTLQFPPTI

>member
-1 MTLLPRLT
+1 MTSLPRLT
-9 LLAAALAPLL
+9 LLAALL
-19 ASAGLHAEAMYF
+19 AATSLHAEPLFF
-31 TPCADTAVPGSLCS
+31 TPCSDTAAPGSLCS

-51 SYDAQGRAVG
+51 SYDAEGRAVG

-71 KIAADVSAGKPAKGT
+71 KIAADVPAGKPARGT

-95 ESGAAFY
+95 ESGASFY

-144 ALAGAEWGSCFAGI
+144 ALAGAEWASCFAGI
-158 NLMPDY
+158 NLMPEY

-177 QALIDGEQGKNKAP
+177 KALIEGERGKNKPP

-212 LPVKGVILDSLV
+212 LPVKGVMLDSLV

-238 HVVDAAGRQVLARCD
+238 HVVNTVGMQVLARCD
-253 ADAACHAALGEPAAS
+253 ADVACLAALGEPAATL
-268 VYRRVL
+268 YRRVL
-274 DKVQADPAMLAKIP
+274 DKAQADPALLAKIP
-288 GKNLKNFL
+288 GKNLKHFL

-304 ARDRIPYLLHD
+304 ARARIPYLLRE
-315 LDHGKEG
+315 LDQGG
-322 ELTAVRATLT
+322 EAELAAVRAALT

-350 VNIISNSENNLQAS
+350 VNIISNSENNLQLS
-364 LRPGWTAADIDRDEA
+364 LRLNWAAADLDREEA
-379 GLLFSSPLPRILLG
+379 DLLFTSPLPRILLG

-407 LPAAMPPTLV
+407 LPLKVPPTLV

-433 QVQALTQ
+433 QVQAWTQ
-440 SKAGKVALSTV
+440 NKAGKVALSTV
-451 HDAPHF
+451 HNAPHF
-457 ILWTAPACF
+457 ILWTAPA
-466 ERASTRFIAGKPAQ
+466 
-480 DCTLQFPPTN
+480 

>member
-9 LLAAALAPLL
+9 LLATLL
-19 ASAGLHAEAMYF
+19 ASTCLHAEPLVF
-31 TPCADTAVPGSLCS
+31 TLCSDTAAPGSLCS

-51 SYDAQGRAVG
+51 SYDAQGRAIG
-61 EPDAMHVFVR
+61 DADAMHVFVR
-71 KIAADVSAGKPAKGT
+71 KFAADVPAGKPAKGT

-158 NLMPDY
+158 NLVPEY
-164 AAQFSITTAARDL
+164 AGQFSITMAARDL
-177 QALIDGEQGKNKAP
+177 KALIEGEQGKKKPP
-191 VYVYGVSYGT
+191 VYVYSVSYGT

-212 LPVKGVILDSLV
+212 LPVQGIILDSLV

-238 HVVDAAGRQVLARCD
+238 HVVNTVGMQVLARCD
-253 ADAACHAALGEPAAS
+253 ADAACHAALGEPAATL
-268 VYRRVL
+268 YRRVL
-274 DKVQADPAMLAKIP
+274 DKAQADPALLATIP

-296 GGMLDVPA
+296 GGMLDVPN
-304 ARDRIPYLLHD
+304 ARARIPYLLQD
-315 LDHGKEG
+315 LDRGG
-322 ELTAVRATLT
+322 EAELASVRATLT
-332 QAAAS
+332 DAATS

-350 VNIISNSENNLQAS
+350 VSIISNSENNLQPS
-364 LRPGWTAADIDRDEA
+364 LRPGWTAADIAREEA
-379 GLLFSSPLPRILLG
+379 DLLFTSPLPRILLG
-393 GGLPTYPRDGYFGA
+393 GGLPTYPRDAYFGV
-407 LPAAMPPTLV
+407 LPEKMPPTLV

-433 QVQALTQ
+433 QVRALTQ

-451 HDAPHF
+451 HNAPHF

-466 ERASTRFIAGKPAQ
+466 EQASTRFIAGKPAQ
-480 DCTLQFPPTN
+480 DCTL

>member
-1 MTLLPRLT
+1 MTLLPRLS
-9 LLAAALAPLL
+9 LLATVLAPLL
-19 ASAGLHAEAMYF
+19 MAGTCLHAEPMFF
-31 TPCADTAVPGSLCS
+31 TPCSDTAAPGSLCS

-61 EPDAMHVFVR
+61 DADAMHVFVR
-71 KIAADVSAGKPAKGT
+71 KLAADVPAGKPAKGT

-95 ESGAAFY
+95 ESGASFY

-144 ALAGAEWGSCFAGI
+144 ALAGAEWASCFKGI
-158 NLMPDY
+158 NLMPEY

-177 QALIDGEQGKNKAP
+177 QALIEGERSKSKRKQPP
-191 VYVYGVSYGT
+191 VYVYSVSYGT

-212 LPVKGVILDSLV
+212 LPVQGVIFDSLV

-238 HVVDAAGRQVLARCD
+238 HVVNQVGLQVLARCD
-253 ADAACHAALGEPAAS
+253 ADAACHAALGEPAAT

-274 DKVQADPAMLAKIP
+274 DKAQADPALLAKIP

-304 ARDRIPYLLHD
+304 ARARIPYLLHD
-315 LDHGKEG
+315 LDRGG
-322 ELTAVRATLT
+322 ETELAAVRATLT
-332 QAAAS
+332 DAAAS

-350 VNIISNSENNLQAS
+350 VSIISNSENNLQPS
-364 LRPGWTAADIDRDEA
+364 LRPNWTAFDLDREEAD
-379 GLLFSSPLPRILLG
+379 LLLTSPLPRILLG
-393 GGLPTYPRDGYFGA
+393 GGLPTYPRDAYFGA
-407 LPAAMPPTLV
+407 LPAKVPPTLV

-433 QVQALTQ
+433 QVQALRQ
-440 SKAGKVALSTV
+440 NKAGKVALSTV
-451 HDAPHF
+451 QNAPHF

-466 ERASTRFIAGKPAQ
+466 EQATTRFIAGKAAQ
-480 DCTLQFPPTN
+480 ECTL

>member
-1 MTLLPRLT
+1 MPFLPRLA
-9 LLAAALAPLL
+9 LLAALL
-19 ASAGLHAEAMYF
+19 AGTSLHAEPMFF
-31 TPCADTAVPGSLCS
+31 TPCSDTAVPGSLCS

-61 EPDAMHVFVR
+61 DTDAMHVFVR
-71 KIAADVSAGKPAKGT
+71 KIAADVPVGKPARGT

-95 ESGAAFY
+95 ESGASFY

-158 NLMPDY
+158 KLMPEY
-164 AAQFSITTAARDL
+164 AAQFSITMAARDL
-177 QALIDGEQGKNKAP
+177 KALIEGERGKNKPP
-191 VYVYGVSYGT
+191 VYVYSVSYGT

-224 PPQTDARWDLSQRS
+224 PPQTDARRDLSQRS
-238 HVVDAAGRQVLARCD
+238 HVVNTVGMQVLARCD
-253 ADAACHAALGEPAAS
+253 ADAACHTALGEPAETL
-268 VYRRVL
+268 YRRVL
-274 DKVQADPAMLAKIP
+274 DKAQADSTLLAKIP

-304 ARDRIPYLLHD
+304 ARARIPYLQQD
-315 LDHGKEG
+315 LDQGKDG

-332 QAAAS
+332 DAVAS

-350 VNIISNSENNLQAS
+350 VSIISNAENNLQPS
-364 LRPGWTAADIDRDEA
+364 LRPDWAAADIDREEA
-379 GLLFSSPLPRILLG
+379 DLLFTSPLPRILLG
-393 GGLPTYPRDGYFGA
+393 GGLPTYPRDAYFGA
-407 LPAAMPPTLV
+407 LPAKVPPTLV

-451 HDAPHF
+451 QNAPHF
-457 ILWTAPACF
+457 LLWTAPACF
-466 ERASTRFIAGKPAQ
+466 EQASTRFIAGKAA
-480 DCTLQFPPTN
+480 

>member
-1 MTLLPRLT
+1 MTLLPRLSLLAT
-9 LLAAALAPLL
+9 LLAG
-19 ASAGLHAEAMYF
+19 ASLHAEPMFF
-31 TPCADTAVPGSLCS
+31 TPCSDTAAPGSLCS

-51 SYDAQGRAVG
+51 HYDAQGRAVG
-61 EPDAMHVFVR
+61 DADAMHVFVR
-71 KIAADVSAGKPAKGT
+71 KFAADVPAGKPAKGT

-95 ESGAAFY
+95 ESGASFY

-144 ALAGAEWGSCFAGI
+144 ALAGAEWASCFKGI
-158 NLMPDY
+158 NLMPEY

-177 QALIDGEQGKNKAP
+177 KALIEGERSKRKQPP
-191 VYVYGVSYGT
+191 VYVYSVSYGT

-212 LPVKGVILDSLV
+212 LPVQGVIFDSLV

-238 HVVDAAGRQVLARCD
+238 HVVNQVGLQVLARCD
-253 ADAACHAALGEPAAS
+253 ADAACHATLGEPAEAL
-268 VYRRVL
+268 YRRVL
-274 DKVQADPAMLAKIP
+274 DKVQAEPALLAKIP

-296 GGMLDVPA
+296 GSMLDVPA
-304 ARDRIPYLLHD
+304 ARARIPSLLHD
-315 LDHGKEG
+315 LDQGKDG
-322 ELTAVRATLT
+322 ELAAVRATLT
-332 QAAAS
+332 DAAAS

-350 VNIISNSENNLQAS
+350 VSIISNSENNLQPS
-364 LRPGWTAADIDRDEA
+364 LRPDWTAADLDREEA
-379 GLLFSSPLPRILLG
+379 DLLLTSPLPRILLG
-393 GGLPTYPRDGYFGA
+393 GGLPTYPRDAYFGA
-407 LPAAMPPTLV
+407 LPAKVPPTLV

-440 SKAGKVALSTV
+440 RKAGKVELVTV
-451 HDAPHF
+451 HNAPHF

-466 ERASTRFIAGKPAQ
+466 EQASTRFLAGKPAQ
-480 DCTLQFPPTN
+480 DCTL

>member
-1 MTLLPRLT
+1 MTLLPHLPLLAT
-9 LLAAALAPLL
+9 LLAG
-19 ASAGLHAEAMYF
+19 ASLHAEPMFF
-31 TPCADTAVPGSLCS
+31 TPCSDTAVSGSLCS

-61 EPDAMHVFVR
+61 DADAMHVFVR
-71 KIAADVSAGKPAKGT
+71 KIAADVPAGKPAKAT
-86 LWLVAGGPG
+86 VWLVAGGPG
-95 ESGAAFY
+95 ESGASFY

-144 ALAGAEWGSCFAGI
+144 ALAGAEWASCFKGI
-158 NLMPDY
+158 NLMPEY

-177 QALIDGEQGKNKAP
+177 KALIEGERSKRKQPP
-191 VYVYGVSYGT
+191 VYVYSVSYGT

-212 LPVKGVILDSLV
+212 LPVQGVIFDSLV

-238 HVVDAAGRQVLARCD
+238 HVVNQVGMQVLARCD
-253 ADAACHAALGEPAAS
+253 ADAACHAALGEPAEAL
-268 VYRRVL
+268 YRRVL
-274 DKVQADPAMLAKIP
+274 EKAQAEPALLTKIP

-304 ARDRIPYLLHD
+304 ARARIPYLLHD
-315 LDHGKEG
+315 LDQGKDG
-322 ELTAVRATLT
+322 ELAAVRATLT
-332 QAAAS
+332 EAAAS

-350 VNIISNSENNLQAS
+350 VSIISNSENNLQPS
-364 LRPGWTAADIDRDEA
+364 LRPDWTAADLDREEA
-379 GLLFSSPLPRILLG
+379 DLLLTSPLPRILLG
-393 GGLPTYPRDGYFGA
+393 GGLPTYPRDAYFGT
-407 LPAAMPPTLV
+407 LPAKMPPTLV

-440 SKAGKVALSTV
+440 SKAGTVALATV
-451 HDAPHF
+451 QNAPHF

-466 ERASTRFIAGKPAQ
+466 EQATTRFIAGKPAR
-480 DCTLQFPPTN
+480 DCTL